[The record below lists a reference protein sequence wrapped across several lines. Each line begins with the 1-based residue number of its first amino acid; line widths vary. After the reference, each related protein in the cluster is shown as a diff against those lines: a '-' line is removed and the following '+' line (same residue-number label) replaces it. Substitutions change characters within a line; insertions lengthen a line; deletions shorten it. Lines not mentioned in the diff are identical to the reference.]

1 MKKNVIGNLI
11 APKQREK
18 SFFKRWDVLP
28 RILCLVLAL
37 IVWLLVVNFQ
47 APAASEQSENSVEI
61 TDAV

>member
-1 MKKNVIGNLI
+1 MKKNVVENMI

-47 APAASEQSENSVEI
+47 APAASAQPEDAAGFTEI
-61 TDAV
+61 A